1 MTNTTL
7 PAETRMQQVPK
18 KDQMKV
24 SREKQASWQKVGKNL
39 HRYVPSGTYF
49 AKIRAGGTLTVKSL
63 ETDVRS
69 IANLRLAD
77 LEKKLRQMVLRQD
90 ELRRG
95 RMTFG
100 EALALFEQRK
110 TADATLA
117 PNTKKYYRDL
127 IKALL
132 KSWPELKEMDIRKLA
147 KHDCILWAGKFAQGV
162 SSTAYNN
169 AVGIMKNACEIGVEF
184 GSRLDNPASSLK
196 RIAIKAKPIQVPSSE
211 QWTRFVESVGN
222 GGGRPNRHSKPCA
235 FFVQFLA
242 FGGFRKS
249 EAANVIWQDCNFD
262 NGTISVVAADEN
274 TTTKDR
280 NFRIKNGQFRVVPM
294 INEMRQLLE
303 EIKAYNAKLGRS
315 IKPTDRIMEVSE
327 CERSMTRA
335 CREVGMARITHH
347 HLRHL
352 FITRCNES
360 GVDMATIS
368 RWVGHGDGGTLAMR
382 TYGHLRQDH
391 SLQMAKK
398 VSFSPK
404 PLSPIHPTSV

>member
-1 MTNTTL
+1 
-7 PAETRMQQVPK
+7 MQQVPK
-18 KDQMKV
+18 KDQMEV

-39 HRYVPSGTYF
+39 LRYVPSGTYI
-49 AKIRAGGTLTVKSL
+49 ARIRAGGKLTVKSL
-63 ETDVRS
+63 DTDVRS

-77 LEKKLRQMVLRQD
+77 LEKSLRQMVLRQD
-90 ELRRG
+90 ELTRG

-100 EALALFEQRK
+100 EALAMFEQRK
-110 TADATLA
+110 NADATLA
-117 PNTKKYYRDL
+117 PNTKRYYRDL

-132 KSWPELKEMDIRKLA
+132 KSWPGLKEMDIRKVT
-147 KHDCILWAGKFAQGV
+147 KHDCILWAGKFAV
-162 SSTAYNN
+162 SVSATAYNN
-169 AVGIMKNACEIGVEF
+169 AVGIMKSACDIAVEF
-184 GSRLDNPASSLK
+184 GARLDNPASSLK
-196 RIAIKAKPIQVPSSE
+196 RVATKAKPMLLPSSE
-211 QWTRFVESVGN
+211 QWIRFVESVGN

-242 FGGFRKS
+242 FSGFRKS

-262 NGTISVVAADEN
+262 NGTISIVEADEN
-274 TTTKDR
+274 TTAKDR

-294 INEMRQLLE
+294 FDEMRQLLE
-303 EIKAYNAKLGRS
+303 EIKAYNARLGRS
-315 IKPTDRIMEVSE
+315 IKPTDRVMEVSE

-335 CREVGMARITHH
+335 CKEVGMARITHH
-347 HLRHL
+347 DLRHL
-352 FITRCNES
+352 FVTRCIES
-360 GVDMATIS
+360 GVDIPTVS
-368 RWVGHGDGGTLAMR
+368 RWIGHSDGGTLAMR